1 MNAQTALTTI
11 QAELVNADVGD
22 LHENLQHVIA
32 RIDDL
37 MTEQHAANIMTM
49 WRVGELIAEID
60 NNSEKYLTE
69 EQRAK
74 HVSPSALLFHV
85 FHKVYTPDQFD
96 NARRMYESYSTQEAI
111 EGLIN
116 RRCPARPGWR
126 VTASH
131 VQLLLTVQDPEQ
143 RKVIENKCAEEA
155 YTTKALAV
163 ELNELLG
170 ISKKKK
176 DRSPSAP
183 KGLKQRVYDL
193 LENQRKF
200 IARSEKLWLEDD
212 NGLYTELMNTSATKL
227 TPTIRGYLT
236 EIMENFDKLSGIVEE
251 HQQLCKR
258 VSEVIEQME
267 QAAAAEDDAD
277 ENDDL
282 WQTDGKLE
290 KRITR

>member
-1 MNAQTALTTI
+1 MNAGAALTTI
-11 QAELVNADVGD
+11 QAELVNAGIGD
-22 LHENLQHVIA
+22 LHENLQHIVA

-37 MTEQHAANIMTM
+37 MTEQHAANITAM

-69 EQRAK
+69 EQQAK

-85 FHKVYTPDQFD
+85 FHKVYTADQFN
-96 NARRMYESYSTQEAI
+96 NARRLFENYATKEAI
-111 EGLIN
+111 DALIN

-143 RKVIENKCAEEA
+143 RKVIEDKCAEEA

-163 ELNELLG
+163 ELHELLG
-170 ISKKKK
+170 IAKKK

-193 LENQRKF
+193 LDHQRKF

-212 NGLYTELMNTSATKL
+212 GLYTELMNTSATKL
-227 TPTIRGYLT
+227 TPTKIGRASCR
-236 EIMENFDKLSGIVEE
+236 E
-251 HQQLCKR
+251 R
-258 VSEVIEQME
+258 V
-267 QAAAAEDDAD
+267 
-277 ENDDL
+277 
-282 WQTDGKLE
+282 
-290 KRITR
+290 